1 MRIVLIIILGL
12 PLLFTEA
19 AAQQFTPQSQEE
31 TCSQFQN
38 RAQTYL
44 DDLHYQQGYDSLRAY
59 IEKCPFDELAPSSF
73 GLITNGAFGV
83 FNEGNLQIWDSCRD
97 WLKKVL
103 YLNPDSEYYCA
114 DLREYALTFAFH
126 SNSGSLLLRPADYK
140 TTIAIL
146 KYLADSSHCQYI
158 KYDLFDTLHGH
169 TSGDPSGVW
178 ISYFKHWQDTV
189 KDKNA
194 TPFDSTLPPLDSIG
208 MGWLRG
214 FQRAVKSSAYTTYSN
229 AIGELRAVKNPFTN
243 ELELELTTTK
253 PTVAKLELYDALGW
267 MLWSEPQGYLE
278 PMSHRFKIA
287 ASDWSSGTYY
297 ARVTTLQGEVKTCKV
312 VKE

>member
-1 MRIVLIIILGL
+1 MRIALIIILGL

-19 AAQQFTPQSQEE
+19 AGQQFSTATQEE
-31 TCSQFQN
+31 TCSQFQD
-38 RAQTYL
+38 RAQSYL
-44 DDLHYQQGYDSLRAY
+44 DDLHFRKGYDSLRAY
-59 IEKCPFDELAPSSF
+59 IEKCPFDEFAPGSF
-73 GLITNGAFGV
+73 GLVTNGAHGV
-83 FNEGNLQIWDSCRD
+83 FNEGDKTIWDSCRT

-103 YLNPDSEYYCA
+103 YLNPDSGYYCA
-114 DLREYALTFAFH
+114 DLREYAFTYAY
-126 SNSGSLLLRPADYK
+126 GSPIGKAYPGEYR
-140 TTIAIL
+140 TTLAIL
-146 KYLADSSHCQYI
+146 TYLADSSHCKYI
-158 KYDLFDTLHGH
+158 KYDIL
-169 TSGDPSGVW
+169 GDPASGSPNGVL
-178 ISYFKHWQDTV
+178 YNYRKHWQDTV
-189 KDKNA
+189 KDSIK

-253 PTVAKLELYDALGW
+253 PTVAKLELYDALGR

-287 ASDWSSGTYY
+287 ASEWSGGTYS